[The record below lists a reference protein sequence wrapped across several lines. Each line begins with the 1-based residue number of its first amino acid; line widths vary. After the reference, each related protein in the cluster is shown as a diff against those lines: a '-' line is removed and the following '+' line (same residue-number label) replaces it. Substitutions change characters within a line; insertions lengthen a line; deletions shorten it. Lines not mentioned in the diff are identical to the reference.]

1 MWGLV
6 KGVKIGLRFALQ
18 ALVFEIE
25 AIFED
30 TLTTY
35 KAFLPLISNT
45 QVSSVSKSSGIIPG

>member
-18 ALVFEIE
+18 GLVFEIE

-30 TLTTY
+30 TLTKDITE
-35 KAFLPLISNT
+35 
-45 QVSSVSKSSGIIPG
+45 IIKNGKTAKNDGRNGFN